1 MGWLNQEGQTRGL
14 GSLDCLD
21 STPVLGGTRA
31 IRYLSYMP
39 YVRKRRCVCRTGS
52 KDS

>member
-1 MGWLNQEGQTRGL
+1 MGWLNGEGQTRGL
-14 GSLDCLD
+14 GSSDCLD
-21 STPVLGGTRA
+21 SIPVLGGTRA
-31 IRYLSYMP
+31 IRYLSYTP